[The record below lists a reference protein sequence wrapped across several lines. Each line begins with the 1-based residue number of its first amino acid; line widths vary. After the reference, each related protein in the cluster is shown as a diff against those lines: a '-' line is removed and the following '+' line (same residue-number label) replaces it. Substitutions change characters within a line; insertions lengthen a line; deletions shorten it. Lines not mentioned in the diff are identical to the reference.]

1 MKKAWYI
8 NVKVPISFSVDIGP
22 LMLATKVWMILSEFL
37 GFVFDR
43 RYFKPTILTY
53 LGNEKLA

>member
-1 MKKAWYI
+1 
-8 NVKVPISFSVDIGP
+8 
-22 LMLATKVWMILSEFL
+22 MLATKVWMILFEFL
-37 GFVFDR
+37 GYVFDR